1 MALIHLGAPT
11 FLLLVGILVMFF
23 LNAFIGLIIV
33 GVAIIAFIAVFLMG
47 AAILGTHDHHETTV
61 EHVH

>member
-1 MALIHLGAPT
+1 MAIVHLGAPT

-23 LNAFIGLIIV
+23 LNTFIGLIIV

-47 AAILGTHDHHETTV
+47 AAVLGTTHHETTV